1 MTSFI
6 ELALIWTAVLAAGFA
21 ARLTRLTPV
30 LWFLFAGAA
39 MVNFGLLPEHPEPF
53 IEGLAEL
60 GIVVIMFALG
70 FEESTENFLGSLK
83 KSWGIAFF
91 GGLAPFATAYAVAYA
106 FWGSVPIAL
115 MVGLSMT
122 ATAVSLTMVSLKA
135 EGLHATPAAT
145 RIMTSAVLDD
155 IAALALVAVLVP
167 IAAGTTQVG
176 WLDIEIIALKTV
188 AFFVIVSVLGA
199 WVFPHEPRSWVRK
212 IPFIG
217 GWGIRQVLVFG
228 KGEHATLS
236 VLLIAVV
243 VGLLA
248 TKFGFHPAVGAYMA
262 GLILKEE
269 YFLVDSEESSYK
281 ATRRIVDSAAYSWI
295 GPVFFVVLGARVV
308 LDVDLFISV
317 IPHTIALTVSLVVA
331 QVASAALAARYTGS
345 MDWPGSVMI
354 GFGML
359 GRAEL
364 AFVVMDI
371 AYRQNAILP
380 VDAFYALMMTAFI
393 LNVLVPV
400 TIRFWKPVYVRSL
413 SK

>member
-30 LWFLFAGAA
+30 LLFLFAGAA

-155 IAALALVAVLVP
+155 IAAIVGALMYLIEGEASGFTSIPRSMYWALVTMTTVGY
-167 IAAGTTQVG
+167 GT
-176 WLDIEIIALKTV
+176 I
-188 AFFVIVSVLGA
+188 
-199 WVFPHEPRSWVRK
+199 
-212 IPFIG
+212 
-217 GWGIRQVLVFG
+217 
-228 KGEHATLS
+228 
-236 VLLIAVV
+236 
-243 VGLLA
+243 
-248 TKFGFHPAVGAYMA
+248 
-262 GLILKEE
+262 
-269 YFLVDSEESSYK
+269 
-281 ATRRIVDSAAYSWI
+281 
-295 GPVFFVVLGARVV
+295 
-308 LDVDLFISV
+308 
-317 IPHTIALTVSLVVA
+317 
-331 QVASAALAARYTGS
+331 
-345 MDWPGSVMI
+345 
-354 GFGML
+354 
-359 GRAEL
+359 
-364 AFVVMDI
+364 
-371 AYRQNAILP
+371 
-380 VDAFYALMMTAFI
+380 
-393 LNVLVPV
+393 VPV
-400 TIRFWKPVYVRSL
+400 TPLGQFL
-413 SK
+413 SALLMILG